1 MPNRFS
7 PLSSKASLQSVI
19 RQTNDNFRQL
29 DAETNSKTIIAGGG
43 KNAMLS
49 GRLPNG
55 RYGEVFYDSTGTAR
69 ILIGQAP
76 KDGRPGIWITKPGF
90 DVLKEVD

>member
-7 PLSSKASLQSVI
+7 PLSSKASLQAVI

-29 DAETNSKTIIAGGG
+29 DAEANSKTIIAGGG

-55 RYGEVFYDSTGTAR
+55 KYGEVFYDSTGTPR

-76 KDGRPGIWITKPGF
+76 KDGRPGIWVTKPGF
-90 DVLKEVD
+90 NVLNEVQ

>member
-29 DAETNSKTIIAGGG
+29 DAEANSKTIIAGGG

-76 KDGRPGIWITKPGF
+76 KDGRPGIWVTKPGF
-90 DVLKEVD
+90 DVLREVN

>member
-7 PLSSKASLQSVI
+7 PLSSKASLQAVI

-29 DAETNSKTIIAGGG
+29 DAEAYSKTIIAGGG
-43 KNAMLS
+43 KNAMIN

-55 RYGEVFYDSTGTAR
+55 KYGILLYDETGTPR
-69 ILIGQAP
+69 VLVGQAP
-76 KDGRPGIWITKPGF
+76 GSGRPGVWVTKPGF
-90 DVLKEVD
+90 NVLNEVK

>member
-7 PLSSKASLQSVI
+7 PLSSKASLSAVI

-43 KNAMLS
+43 KNAMQS

-55 RYGEVFYDSTGTAR
+55 KYGEVFYDETGLPR
-69 ILIGQAP
+69 ILIGQSP
-76 KDGRPGIWITKPGF
+76 NSGRPGIWVTKPGF
-90 DVLKEVD
+90 SVLSEVK

>member
-29 DAETNSKTIIAGGG
+29 DAEANSKTIIAGGG

-76 KDGRPGIWITKPGF
+76 KDGRPGIWVTKPGF
-90 DVLKEVD
+90 DVLKEVQ

>member
-7 PLSSKASLQSVI
+7 PLSSKAKLPSIV
-19 RQTNDNFRQL
+19 RQINDNFRQL

-43 KNAMLS
+43 KNAMQS

-55 RYGEVFYDSTGTAR
+55 RYGEIFYDDTGTPR

-76 KDGRPGIWITKPGF
+76 SDGRPGIWITKAGYN
-90 DVLKEVD
+90 VLDEVN

>member
-1 MPNRFS
+1 MPNRFN
-7 PLSSKASLQSVI
+7 PLSSKASLQAVI

-43 KNAMLS
+43 KNAMQS

-55 RYGEVFYDSTGTAR
+55 KYGEVFYDSTGTPR

-76 KDGRPGIWITKPGF
+76 GGGRPGIWVTKPGF
-90 DVLKEVD
+90 NVLNEVH

>member
-7 PLSSKASLQSVI
+7 PLSSKASLKAVI

-29 DAETNSKTIIAGGG
+29 DAEANSKTIIAGGG
-43 KNAMLS
+43 KNAMQS

-55 RYGEVFYDSTGTAR
+55 RYGEVFYDATGTPR

-76 KDGRPGIWITKPGF
+76 KDGRPGIWVTKPGF
-90 DVLKEVD
+90 DVLKEIQ

>member
-7 PLSSKASLQSVI
+7 PLSSKAKLPSIV
-19 RQTNDNFRQL
+19 RQVNDNFRQL
-29 DAETNSKTIIAGGG
+29 DAETNSKTISAGGG
-43 KNAMLS
+43 KNAMQS

-55 RYGEVFYDSTGTAR
+55 RYGEVFYDSAGTPR

-76 KDGRPGIWITKPGF
+76 RDGRPGIWVTKAGF
-90 DVLKEVD
+90 NVLEEVN

>member
-7 PLSSKASLQSVI
+7 PLSSKASLQAVI

-29 DAETNSKTIIAGGG
+29 DAEANSKTIIAGGG

-55 RYGEVFYDSTGTAR
+55 RYGEVFYDATGTPR

-76 KDGRPGIWITKPGF
+76 KDGRPGIWVTKPGF
-90 DVLKEVD
+90 NVLNEVK